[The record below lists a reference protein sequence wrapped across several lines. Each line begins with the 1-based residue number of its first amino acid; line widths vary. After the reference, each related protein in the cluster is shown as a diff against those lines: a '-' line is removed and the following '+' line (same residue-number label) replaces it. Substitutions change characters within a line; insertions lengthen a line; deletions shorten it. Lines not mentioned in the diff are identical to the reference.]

1 MRYRT
6 VFGLVTT
13 ILVLISLVTV
23 VVAQTVPPTVTMG
36 PGSTLAQGRID
47 PTIVVEGQT
56 WVAVLVRPIGGAASQ
71 QTVGTLARS
80 ASAGNVD
87 ACTGPDDPNCTVL
100 GMAPVNPDGSWTV
113 NLSRPVASDECA
125 EIWMSFDNKATWELW
140 FGCDVTWPLLIPEPA
155 TMALVGLGVA
165 GLAGYV
171 RRRRRS

>member
-6 VFGLVTT
+6 VLGLVTT

-36 PGSTLAQGRID
+36 PGSTLAQGKID
-47 PTIVVEGQT
+47 PTVVVEGQT
-56 WVAVLVRPIGGAASQ
+56 WVAVLVRPIGGAS
-71 QTVGTLARS
+71 S
-80 ASAGNVD
+80 GNVD